1 MIKSLKKHS
10 VWIFFIFLAVIGT
23 IFAITAQD
31 NAGKIEISKTAT
43 KMITSD
49 PNNNL
54 VYGRKAKVELN
65 VKAHPYNNNITTYDK
80 LDVVLVL
87 DSSGSMGDDNK
98 LTNLKE
104 AAKDLVNTLMKDG
117 TNQVGVVEFGTNVKH
132 THKLT
137 TNKSGINRFIDR
149 MNDDGGTNIQQAVA
163 SANNILQDGKRDDAQ
178 QIVIILTDGIPTFFN
193 YNGQKY
199 GTGSTDDSVC
209 VERGWIG
216 CSKQMK
222 PSEAAK
228 SELDKLKSDNK
239 EADVYTIVFGDN
251 QDAKDTLATINP
263 EQEKPLYKNYNV
275 LSGEELK
282 KMFQTIIEES
292 VGRIGNNSIVTDVI
306 PKEFKLTNASK
317 TRLTELGVE
326 IIENTDGTTTLKW
339 NIGNIDADIDYKISY
354 EVRANE
360 NYHGSMYT
368 NENATLTTT
377 VSENNPYYENTDLT
391 LTFDKPAVEIPAI
404 TKNDH
409 YNHNES
415 YIGYSESTING
426 TSILDNDQ
434 NKNILENIHTG
445 NKQTTATDE
454 IIIVTDDNT
463 KANPDGTYSIYKDG
477 VLQGTLDMNED
488 GTFSFISEEGI
499 TGEVTFDYVI
509 KTSINQNH
517 ETSFVISNTSKVTLK
532 ILERQKI
539 NITGTKT
546 WNDDNDR
553 DGKRPDSIT
562 IILKAGSKEIQRKT
576 VTKDN
581 NWSYTFENLYKY
593 EKGHENDP
601 KYEITYTV
609 EEAKVDNY
617 DTTINGYNITNTHE
631 IEKTQVSGTKT
642 WVDNN
647 NQDGKRPS
655 KIVVELYADGEY
667 VTSQEVTANDNW
679 TYIFTNLNKYNNG
692 KEINYTVQE
701 QTVEDYTTSIDNN
714 NNITNTHEIEKTEV
728 NGTKIW
734 NDENNKDGLRPEYIK
749 VKLYANGEYV
759 EEAVANE
766 KTNWSYSFKN
776 LDKYSNGKEITYTVE
791 EEKVENYDV
800 SYDDNSYDI
809 TNTHIVKTVTVTG
822 AKTWKDESNKYGRP
836 DKVTINLLADG
847 VKIDSKD
854 VTASN
859 NWTYT
864 FKDLPMYK
872 DGKKITYTI
881 SEDKVKDY
889 DTTYDGYN
897 VTNTYNPEL
906 TEISGTK
913 TWDDKD
919 NQDGIRPSS
928 ITVKLYANGKY
939 LTSQEVTARD
949 NWKYEFKDLVKYA
962 NGEEITY
969 TVEEAKVDNYDV
981 SYDDNSYDITNKHV
995 PEVVS
1000 KTVTKVWNDDNNR
1013 DGIRPDKITVIL
1025 NADGEKVKEVE
1036 LNANNGFKYTF
1047 GNLPKYKNK
1056 GVLIK
1061 YTVKEVSV
1069 KGYDS
1074 SIKSEG
1080 DKFVITNTHKIEK
1093 NNLVINKTWN
1103 DNNDQDGLRPSFIE
1117 VTVTGKVSDDVV
1129 YSDTVTIT
1137 KDNGWRYEFSS
1148 LPKYSDGKEIT
1159 YTVSENDILDSDG
1172 TVIYKASKPSYNDNV
1187 VTLVNTHDIIK
1198 TEANG
1203 KKVWVD
1209 SNDKDGLRPETI
1221 TINLYADGVK
1231 VDSKV
1236 ISASNKGDN
1245 SNEWLYSFT
1254 NLDKYKNGKEITYTV
1269 DEELDGK
1276 TKEHYTKSYDE
1287 NNKNIIINTHNPK
1300 DVTVSG
1306 TKTWEDKNNK
1316 YGRPDSITINLT
1328 GKVGDEVIIEKST
1341 KASESTNW
1349 TYSFTGLPEYSK
1361 GKLINY
1367 TISEE
1372 TVRDYNT
1379 EYNGY
1384 DIINTYNPETI
1395 NISGT
1400 KIWEDKDNQDG
1411 IRPGSIT
1418 VTLYDH
1424 LGNEVR
1430 ETTATKET
1438 NWTYTFDNLPKYA
1451 NGKEIKYTVKEKTVD
1466 GYETTVKDF
1475 NITNKHTPET
1485 VSYKVTK
1492 VWNDNNNQ
1500 DGIRPKSITV
1510 KLYKNGTLEK
1520 TVTISAANNWTYT
1533 FENLP
1538 KYYDEGKP
1546 VIYEIVEDE
1555 VKGYT
1560 SNVSQ
1565 DKETSKD
1572 KKEYNGTITNT
1583 HNVAKKNIKVT
1594 KTWVDNNNKINKR
1607 PESITVNVLKNGK
1620 FFKQIILTKDMNW
1633 MFILNNLD
1641 KFENG
1646 KEIIYTIEELK
1657 VKGYTTTYNGY
1668 NIINTLTN
1676 KKSSN
1681 KVVPVIKGKVEI
1693 TPPSTGIESNNDIN
1707 LLEGLLITFLLVG
1720 TVVTP
1725 IRLIKNN

>member
-1 MIKSLKKHS
+1 MVKNLKKHL
-10 VWIFFIFLAVIGT
+10 VWTFFIFLAVIGT

-43 KMITSD
+43 KMITND

-65 VKAHPYNNNITTYDK
+65 VKANPYNKNITTYDK

-87 DSSGSMGDDNK
+87 DSSGSMGDNNK
-98 LTNLKE
+98 LTNLKG
-104 AAKDLVNTLMKDG
+104 AARDLVNTLMNDG
-117 TNQVGVVEFGTNVKH
+117 TNQVGVVEFGTNVKRIH
-132 THKLT
+132 QLT
-137 TNKSGINRFIDR
+137 TNKNNINRFINR
-149 MNDDGGTNIQQAVA
+149 MSADGGTNVQQAVA
-163 SANNILQDGKRDDAQ
+163 SANTILQDGKRDDAQ

-193 YNGQKY
+193 YNGQRY

-209 VERGWIG
+209 VERGWMG
-216 CSKQMK
+216 CLKQMK

-228 SELDKLKSDNK
+228 AELDKLKSNNK
-239 EADVYTIVFGDN
+239 TADVYTIVFGNDK
-251 QDAKDTLATINP
+251 DAKDILAIINP
-263 EQEKPLYKNYNV
+263 EQEKPLYKNYNA
-275 LSGEELK
+275 LSGEDLK

-292 VGRIGNNSIVTDVI
+292 VGRIGNNSVLTDII

-317 TRLTELGVE
+317 TRLIQQGVE
-326 IIENTDGTTTLKW
+326 IIDNVDGTTTLKW
-339 NIGNIDADIDYKISY
+339 NIGNIDADIDYKLSY
-354 EVRANE
+354 EVRADE

-368 NENATLTTT
+368 NENATLKTT

-415 YIGYSESTING
+415 YMGYSESTING
-426 TSILDNDQ
+426 TSILNNDR

-445 NKQTTATDE
+445 NTQTTAEDE

-463 KANPDGTYSIYKDG
+463 KANLDGTYSIYKDG

-546 WNDDNDR
+546 WNDDNNR

-562 IILKAGSKEIQRKT
+562 VILKADNKEIQRKI

-593 EKGHENDP
+593 EKGHENDSE
-601 KYEITYTV
+601 YEITYTV
-609 EEAKVDNY
+609 DEESVDNY
-617 DTTINGYNITNTHE
+617 NTTINGYNITNTHE
-631 IEKTQVSGTKT
+631 IEKTQISGTKT

-647 NQDGKRPS
+647 NQDGKRPN

-667 VTSQEVTANDNW
+667 VTSQEVTVNDNW
-679 TYIFTNLNKYNNG
+679 TYKFTNLNKYNNG
-692 KEINYTVQE
+692 KEITYTVKE
-701 QTVEDYTTSIDNN
+701 QKVEGYTTSVDNN
-714 NNITNTHEIEKTEV
+714 NNITNTHEIEKTQV
-728 NGTKIW
+728 
-734 NDENNKDGLRPEYIK
+734 
-749 VKLYANGEYV
+749 V
-759 EEAVANE
+759 
-766 KTNWSYSFKN
+766 
-776 LDKYSNGKEITYTVE
+776 
-791 EEKVENYDV
+791 
-800 SYDDNSYDI
+800 
-809 TNTHIVKTVTVTG
+809 
-822 AKTWKDESNKYGRP
+822 
-836 DKVTINLLADG
+836 
-847 VKIDSKD
+847 
-854 VTASN
+854 
-859 NWTYT
+859 
-864 FKDLPMYK
+864 
-872 DGKKITYTI
+872 GKK
-881 SEDKVKDY
+881 S
-889 DTTYDGYN
+889 
-897 VTNTYNPEL
+897 
-906 TEISGTK
+906 
-913 TWDDKD
+913 
-919 NQDGIRPSS
+919 
-928 ITVKLYANGKY
+928 
-939 LTSQEVTARD
+939 
-949 NWKYEFKDLVKYA
+949 
-962 NGEEITY
+962 
-969 TVEEAKVDNYDV
+969 
-981 SYDDNSYDITNKHV
+981 
-995 PEVVS
+995 
-1000 KTVTKVWNDDNNR
+1000 
-1013 DGIRPDKITVIL
+1013 
-1025 NADGEKVKEVE
+1025 
-1036 LNANNGFKYTF
+1036 
-1047 GNLPKYKNK
+1047 
-1056 GVLIK
+1056 
-1061 YTVKEVSV
+1061 
-1069 KGYDS
+1069 
-1074 SIKSEG
+1074 
-1080 DKFVITNTHKIEK
+1080 
-1093 NNLVINKTWN
+1093 
-1103 DNNDQDGLRPSFIE
+1103 
-1117 VTVTGKVSDDVV
+1117 
-1129 YSDTVTIT
+1129 
-1137 KDNGWRYEFSS
+1137 
-1148 LPKYSDGKEIT
+1148 
-1159 YTVSENDILDSDG
+1159 
-1172 TVIYKASKPSYNDNV
+1172 
-1187 VTLVNTHDIIK
+1187 
-1198 TEANG
+1198 
-1203 KKVWVD
+1203 WVD
-1209 SNDKDGLRPETI
+1209 SNDKDGLRPESI
-1221 TINLYADGVK
+1221 KIILKANGKEVA
-1231 VDSKV
+1231 SRV
-1236 ISASNKGDN
+1236 ISASDKGDN
-1245 SNEWLYSFT
+1245 SNEWIYSFT
-1254 NLDKYKNGKEITYTV
+1254 DLDMYKDGEKIIYTV
-1269 DEELDGK
+1269 DEEVDSK

-1287 NNKNIIINTHNPK
+1287 NNKNIIVNTHNPK

-1316 YGRPDSITINLT
+1316 YGRPESITINLT
-1328 GKVGDEVIIEKST
+1328 GKIGDETVIEKST

-1349 TYSFTGLPEYSK
+1349 TYSFEGLPEYSK

-1372 TVRDYNT
+1372 AVRDYNT

-1384 DIINTYNPETI
+1384 DITNTYNPETI

-1400 KIWEDKDNQDG
+1400 KTWEDKDNQDG

-1418 VTLYDH
+1418 ITLYDH
-1424 LGNEVR
+1424 LGNEVG
-1430 ETTATKET
+1430 ETTATKAT
-1438 NWTYTFDNLPKYA
+1438 NWTYTFNNLPKYA
-1451 NGKEIKYTVKEKTVD
+1451 NGKEIKYIVKEVSVD
-1466 GYETTVKDF
+1466 GYETIVKDF
-1475 NITNKHTPET
+1475 DITNKHTPET

-1510 KLYKNGTLEK
+1510 KLYKNGKIEK

-1565 DKETSKD
+1565 DKEISKD

-1583 HNVAKKNIKVT
+1583 HKVAKKNIKVT
-1594 KTWVDNNNKINKR
+1594 KTWKDNNNKINKR
-1607 PESITVNVLKNGK
+1607 PESITVNVLKNGE

-1668 NIINTLTN
+1668 NIINTLIN
-1676 KKSSN
+1676 KRSSN
-1681 KVVPVIKGKVEI
+1681 KVIPVIKGKVEI

>member
-1 MIKSLKKHS
+1 MVKNLKKHL

-43 KMITSD
+43 KMITND

-65 VKAHPYNNNITTYDK
+65 VKANPYNKNITTYDK

-87 DSSGSMGDDNK
+87 DSSGSMGDNNK
-98 LTNLKE
+98 LTNLKG
-104 AAKDLVNTLMKDG
+104 AARDLVNTLMNDG
-117 TNQVGVVEFGTNVKH
+117 TNQVGVVEFGTNVKRIH
-132 THKLT
+132 QLT
-137 TNKSGINRFIDR
+137 TNKNNINRFINR
-149 MNDDGGTNIQQAVA
+149 MSADGGTNVQQAVA
-163 SANNILQDGKRDDAQ
+163 SANTILQDGKRDDAQ

-193 YNGQKY
+193 YNGQRY

-209 VERGWIG
+209 VERGWMG
-216 CSKQMK
+216 CLKQMK

-228 SELDKLKSDNK
+228 TELDKLKSGNK
-239 EADVYTIVFGDN
+239 TADVYTIVFGNDE
-251 QDAKDTLATINP
+251 DAKNILATINP
-263 EQEKPLYKNYNV
+263 EQEKPLYKNYNA
-275 LSGEELK
+275 LSGEDLK

-292 VGRIGNNSIVTDVI
+292 VGRIGNNSVLTDII

-317 TRLTELGVE
+317 TRLIQQGVE
-326 IIENTDGTTTLKW
+326 IIDNVDGTTTLKW
-339 NIGNIDADIDYKISY
+339 NIGNIDADIDYKLSY
-354 EVRANE
+354 EVRADE

-426 TSILDNDQ
+426 TSILNNDR

-445 NKQTTATDE
+445 NTQTTAEDE

-463 KANPDGTYSIYKDG
+463 KANADGTYSIYKDG

-546 WNDDNDR
+546 WNDDNNR
-553 DGKRPDSIT
+553 DGKRPYSIT
-562 IILKAGSKEIQRKT
+562 VILKAGNKEIQRKT

-593 EKGHENDP
+593 EKGHENDSE
-601 KYEITYTV
+601 YEITYTV
-609 EEAKVDNY
+609 EEESVDNY
-617 DTTINGYNITNTHE
+617 NTTINGYNITNTHE
-631 IEKTQVSGTKT
+631 IEKTQISGTKT

-647 NQDGKRPS
+647 NQDGKRPN

-667 VTSQEVTANDNW
+667 VKSQEVTVNDNW
-679 TYIFTNLNKYNNG
+679 TYKFTNLNKYNNG
-692 KEINYTVQE
+692 KEITYTVKE
-701 QTVEDYTTSIDNN
+701 QKVEGYTTSVDNN
-714 NNITNTHEIEKTEV
+714 NNITNTHEIEKIQV

-759 EEAVANE
+759 DEAVANE
-766 KTNWSYSFKN
+766 RTNWSYNFKN

-791 EEKVENYDV
+791 EEKVDNYDV
-800 SYDDNSYDI
+800 SYDNNSYDI

-822 AKTWKDESNKYGRP
+822 TKTWKDENNKYGRP
-836 DKVTINLLADG
+836 DKVTINLFADG
-847 VKIDSKD
+847 VKVDSKE

-906 TEISGTK
+906 TKISGTK

-928 ITVKLYANGKY
+928 ITVKLYANGMY
-939 LTSQEVTARD
+939 ITSQEVTARD
-949 NWKYEFKDLVKYA
+949 NWKYEFKDLIKYA

-969 TVEEAKVDNYDV
+969 TVEEVKVDNYDV

-1000 KTVTKVWNDDNNR
+1000 KTVNKVWNDDNNR
-1013 DGIRPDKITVIL
+1013 DNIRPESIKVIL
-1025 NADGEKVKEVE
+1025 KANGEKVKEAT
-1036 LNANNGFKYTF
+1036 LNGNNNWTYTF
-1047 GNLPKYKNK
+1047 NNLSKYDKGNLIN
-1056 GVLIK
+1056 
-1061 YTVKEVSV
+1061 YTVEEINVD
-1069 KGYDS
+1069 GYTSNITKNND
-1074 SIKSEG
+1074 E
-1080 DKFVITNTHKIEK
+1080 FTITNTHEIDT
-1093 NNLVINKTWN
+1093 NNLVVKKVWKDNNNQDGKRPNSLNVKIIGTVDNKTVEER
-1103 DNNDQDGLRPSFIE
+1103 DITLTASNNFRYEFTDLPMNSNGEKITYTAEENMD
-1117 VTVTGKVSDDVV
+1117 
-1129 YSDTVTIT
+1129 SDTVKYYTEETPIYENNTIT
-1137 KDNGWRYEFSS
+1137 LTNVH
-1148 LPKYSDGKEIT
+1148 EIEKT
-1159 YTVSENDILDSDG
+1159 Q
-1172 TVIYKASKPSYNDNV
+1172 V
-1187 VTLVNTHDIIK
+1187 V
-1198 TEANG
+1198 G
-1203 KKVWVD
+1203 KKSWVD
-1209 SNDKDGLRPETI
+1209 SNDKDGLRPESI
-1221 TINLYADGVK
+1221 KIILKANGKEVA
-1231 VDSKV
+1231 SRV
-1236 ISASNKGDN
+1236 ISASDKGDN
-1245 SNEWLYSFT
+1245 SNEWIYSFT
-1254 NLDKYKNGKEITYTV
+1254 DLDMYKDGEKIIYTV
-1269 DEELDGK
+1269 DEEVDSK

-1287 NNKNIIINTHNPK
+1287 NNKNIIVNTHNPK

-1306 TKTWEDKNNK
+1306 TKTWKDENNK
-1316 YGRPDSITINLT
+1316 YGRPESITINLT
-1328 GKVGDEVIIEKST
+1328 GKIGDETVIEKST

-1349 TYSFTGLPEYSK
+1349 TYSFEGLPEYSK

-1372 TVRDYNT
+1372 AVRDYNT

-1384 DIINTYNPETI
+1384 DITNTYNPETI

-1400 KIWEDKDNQDG
+1400 KTWEDKDNQDG
-1411 IRPGSIT
+1411 IRPESIT

-1424 LGNEVR
+1424 LGNEVG
-1430 ETTATKET
+1430 ETTATKAT

-1451 NGKEIKYTVKEKTVD
+1451 NGKEIKYTVKETSQIN
-1466 GYETTVKDF
+1466 GYETIVKDF
-1475 NITNKHTPET
+1475 DITNKHTPET

-1520 TVTISAANNWTYT
+1520 IVTISAANNWTYT
-1533 FENLP
+1533 FKDLP
-1538 KYYDEGKP
+1538 KYYGEGKP
-1546 VIYEIVEDE
+1546 VIYEIVEDV

-1583 HNVAKKNIKVT
+1583 HKVAKKNIKVT
-1594 KTWVDNNNKINKR
+1594 KTWKDNNNKINKR
-1607 PESITVNVLKNGK
+1607 PESITVNVLKNGE

-1668 NIINTLTN
+1668 NIINTLIN
-1676 KKSSN
+1676 KRSSN
-1681 KVVPVIKGKVEI
+1681 KVIPVIKGKVEI